1 MFDAYERA
9 AEFVLL
15 AAIAEGLRD
24 ELGDEIEE
32 QPALHDP
39 DLAGQVNRAYRV
51 TARCILR
58 TIVPPSDDLAAVL
71 NWVLTRLARRRLA
84 EGGLDERGIALLLAM
99 EGADRDDWLA
109 FLILTQWP
117 EIDELLR
124 IEEDNGQSR

>member
-1 MFDAYERA
+1 MSDAYERT
-9 AEFVLL
+9 AEFALL
-15 AAIAEGLRD
+15 AGIAEALRD

-39 DLAGQVNRAYRV
+39 ELAGQVNRAYRI

-58 TIVPPSDDLAAVL
+58 TIVPPSEDLAAVL
-71 NWVLTRLARRRLA
+71 NWALTRLARRRLA
-84 EGGLDERGIALLLAM
+84 EGGLDERQIDLLLAM
-99 EGADRDDWLA
+99 EAADRDDWLA

-124 IEEDNGQSR
+124 IEEDD